1 TSSAANRRRRRTKT
15 LRWPLAFALAPQSG
29 VAIRSTLRSPGFRTT
44 ARGDRYWNQ
53 SLVGSASFPTG
64 SSLLG
69 ERTAGP
75 HIRCWAEAVSPS
87 YPLRTQVDGSILLR
101 PLVHRQRTNSP
112 VIFLWQGLEKVH
124 DRLPFLDLHRGT
136 GSSAMHRLILLDGS
150 FWGEQIR
157 PA

>member
-1 TSSAANRRRRRTKT
+1 MLVFSHSLGQQRPSAVSSAIGCRAPKAAIP
-15 LRWPLAFALAPQSG
+15 WCAGPLK
-29 VAIRSTLRSPGFRTT
+29 SPPCT
-44 ARGDRYWNQ
+44 A
-53 SLVGSASFPTG
+53 
-64 SSLLG
+64 LG

-75 HIRCWAEAVSPS
+75 HIRCWAEAVSHS

-101 PLVHRQRTNSP
+101 PLVHHQRTNSP
-112 VIFLWQGLEKVH
+112 VIFLWQGLEIVH

-157 PA
+157 PALRRFG